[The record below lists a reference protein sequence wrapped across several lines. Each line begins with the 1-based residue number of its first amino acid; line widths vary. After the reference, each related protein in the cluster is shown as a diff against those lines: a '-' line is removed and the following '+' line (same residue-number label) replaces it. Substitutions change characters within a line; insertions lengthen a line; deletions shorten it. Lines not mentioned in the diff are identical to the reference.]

1 MEDQLKDQ
9 RRYETAQRIY
19 DTMLMD
25 INLKDNQGNVDYDKV
40 ADAAVRAAD
49 AFINRL
55 YLHHESEGRN
65 RGSSKGS

>member
-1 MEDQLKDQ
+1 MEDSLKDQ

-25 INLKDNQGNVDYDKV
+25 INLKDNQGNVDYDEV
-40 ADAAVRAAD
+40 ADKAVRAAD

-65 RGSSKGS
+65 RGSSKSS